1 MFFVVVCTEQVQFA
15 KLSKNVAAS
24 REFTVTTKLSK
35 LRPLVLAA
43 LGKSKCKM
51 KLVLQYGQLVEDL
64 GDLTL
69 ERQL

>member
-1 MFFVVVCTEQVQFA
+1 MLFVVVCTEQVQFT
-15 KLSKNVAAS
+15 KLSSDVAAS
-24 REFTVTTKLSK
+24 LELTVTTKLSK

-51 KLVLQYGQLVEDL
+51 KLLLQDGQLVEDL